1 MSEITIK
8 EYDTEV
14 TEWIKN
20 IRFDYEGAEYLVA
33 LSWSACTGYDIT
45 FKNKT
50 DKGTTDST
58 PRWAQRWIDEGDMTD
73 NLYFILDELTES
85 EEG

>member
-1 MSEITIK
+1 MSDITIK
-8 EYDTEV
+8 EYDIEV

-20 IRFDYEGAEYLVA
+20 IRFEYEGAEYLVA
-33 LSWSACTGYDIT
+33 LHWSAYTNYSIT

-50 DKGTTDST
+50 SST

-73 NLYFILDELTES
+73 NLYYILDELTES
-85 EEG
+85 EEE

>member
-45 FKNKT
+45 FKGGNE
-50 DKGTTDST
+50 TT
-58 PRWAQRWIDEGDMTD
+58 PNWAARWIEADDYSESLLCILD
-73 NLYFILDELTES
+73 NLTEK
-85 EEG
+85 EESNA